1 MTPRYSN
8 GKGFPAFR
16 GSPRR
21 DPGANSLLDDLA
33 AFLTHCARSLRRF
46 WVDRGRHMILASVA
60 RALRQARRNFTAA
73 RLFNVPHLLVV
84 VWIVILL
91 WGERWVFHSRV
102 ERCHWS
108 DWENWVSLLNSFLSH
123 PLRRAGVATA
133 SKCGF
138 RANITCLF

>member
-1 MTPRYSN
+1 
-8 GKGFPAFR
+8 
-16 GSPRR
+16 
-21 DPGANSLLDDLA
+21 
-33 AFLTHCARSLRRF
+33 
-46 WVDRGRHMILASVA
+46 MILASVA

-84 VWIVILL
+84 VWFVILL

-123 PLRRAGVATA
+123 PLRRVGVATA

-138 RANITCLF
+138 RVNITCLF